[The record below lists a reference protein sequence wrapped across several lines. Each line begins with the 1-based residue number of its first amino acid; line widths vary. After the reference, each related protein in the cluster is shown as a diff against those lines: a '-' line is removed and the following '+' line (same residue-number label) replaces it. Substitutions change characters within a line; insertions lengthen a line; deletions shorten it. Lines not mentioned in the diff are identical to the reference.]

1 MSLIQ
6 KRPQTNFLSSF
17 YKIGQKS
24 RTVLIIGL
32 GNPGKKYDTTRHNFG
47 FITLDGVVLKN
58 KSKWKKDIKSSSLIC
73 DLNIEG
79 KRIILVKPQTFMNLS
94 GEAVQKIKA
103 YYKIDN
109 ADILVVHDELDIDFG
124 IIRTRHGGGS
134 AGHNGLKS
142 IIEHIGED
150 FGRIRI
156 GIGPKT
162 PAQMDSSDFVLQK
175 FNDTEKQ
182 NLGKASNAVNEII
195 IDFIN
200 SDQPIAN
207 DTRNYLV

>member
-24 RTVLIIGL
+24 RTVLVIGL

-47 FITLDGVVLKN
+47 FIVLDGLVLKN
-58 KSKWKKDIKSSSLIC
+58 KSKWKKELKFSSMIC
-73 DLNIEG
+73 QIDQG
-79 KRIILVKPQTFMNLS
+79 DKKIILAKPQTFMNLS
-94 GEAVQKIKA
+94 GEAVQKIKS

-109 ADILVVHDELDIDFG
+109 KDILIVHDELDIDFG
-124 IIRTRHGGGS
+124 IIRTRYGGGS

-142 IIEHIGED
+142 IIEHIGD
-150 FGRIRI
+150 GFCRARI

-162 PAQMDSSDFVLQK
+162 PAQIDPSDFVLQK
-175 FNDTEKQ
+175 FSAKEQQ
-182 NLGKASNAVNEII
+182 NLAKASDAVNEII
-195 IDFIN
+195 FDFAN
-200 SDQPIAN
+200 SDQPIPN
-207 DTRNYLV
+207 DTRNYLI

>member
-47 FITLDGVVLKN
+47 FIALDGVVVKN
-58 KSKWKKDIKSSSLIC
+58 KSKWKKDVKSSSLIC
-73 DLNIEG
+73 KLNIDG

-94 GEAVQKIKA
+94 GETVQKIKA
-103 YYKIDN
+103 YYKIENKDT
-109 ADILVVHDELDIDFG
+109 LVVHDELDIDFG
-124 IIRTRHGGGS
+124 IIRTKHGGGS

-162 PAQMDSSDFVLQK
+162 PVQMDSSDFVLQK

-182 NLGKASNAVNEII
+182 NLDKASSAVNEII

-207 DTRNYLV
+207 DTRNYLI